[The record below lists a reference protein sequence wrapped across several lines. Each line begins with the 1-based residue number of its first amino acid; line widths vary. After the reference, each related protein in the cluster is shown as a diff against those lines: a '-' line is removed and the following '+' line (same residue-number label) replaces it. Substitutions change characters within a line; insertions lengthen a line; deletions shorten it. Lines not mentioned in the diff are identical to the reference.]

1 MRKSWQL
8 LVVEVVVVVE
18 VVEEVVLVV
27 EQLLEVEQLG
37 LLRLRLLLTCAVE
50 R

>member
-1 MRKSWQL
+1 MVEVGVL
-8 LVVEVVVVVE
+8 EVVVVVE

-37 LLRLRLLLTCAVE
+37 LLRLRLLPTCAVE